1 MRNKSKIGRRRTI
14 PVVLPNSIR
23 TDSDD
28 DLRLELVTLKNAQ
41 VTVAVHI
48 QRIERELARRGS
60 HTQMLGYSK
69 E

>member
-1 MRNKSKIGRRRTI
+1 MKHKPRIGRRLTVPI
-14 PVVLPNSIR
+14 ILPTNIR
-23 TDSDD
+23 TDSDN
-28 DLRLELVTLKNAQ
+28 DLRLELVNLKNAQ

-60 HTQMLGYSK
+60 HTQLLGYRR